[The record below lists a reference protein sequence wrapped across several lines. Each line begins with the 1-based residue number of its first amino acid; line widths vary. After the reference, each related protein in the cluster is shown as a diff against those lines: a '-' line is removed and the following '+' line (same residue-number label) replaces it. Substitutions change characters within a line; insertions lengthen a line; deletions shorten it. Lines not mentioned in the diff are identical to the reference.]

1 MKEKMINRVYI
12 EGTLY
17 QHNLEKRVTGENSKK
32 PGTEYIR
39 GTIDIATNDAL
50 TNIVQVHYTYVTK
63 KTSKG
68 GDNATYAT
76 LNDILEGNLKTYMDG
91 GNVKVRADSALAL
104 NEFYTDR
111 QKDANG
117 QPTLVSQRI
126 NQGGFIHVLNKPLKE
141 KERERSLFEADMVIN
156 RVIDVEEDPDRNQPR
171 KLILK
176 GVIFDFRNA
185 ILPMEFTVLNEGGI
199 DYFLSQDISPKNLMF
214 TKITGTEVSET
225 VVRKW
230 TEESAWGEDLVHE
243 TTSTNR
249 AFIVTQSALSPY
261 EVGEGDES
269 PEELKEKDIT
279 KVELKEKMQEREM
292 MLAELKSRVVAPAP
306 KTNITNKDFDF

>member
-1 MKEKMINRVYI
+1 MKQKMINRVYI
-12 EGTLY
+12 EGVLY
-17 QHNLEKRVTGENSKK
+17 QHNLEKTVTGENSKK
-32 PGTEYIR
+32 PGTEYIK

-68 GDNATYAT
+68 GDNATYTT
-76 LNDILEGNLKTYMDG
+76 LNDILEGKLKTYMDG
-91 GNVKVRADSALAL
+91 GDVKVRADSALGL
-104 NEFYTDR
+104 NEWYSTR
-111 QKDANG
+111 QKDPNG
-117 QPTLVSQRI
+117 EPTFVSHKI

-141 KERERSLFEADMVIN
+141 KERERALFETDMVIN
-156 RVIDVEEDPDRNQPR
+156 RVLDVEEDPDKNQPR

-176 GVIFDFRNA
+176 GFIFDFKNA

-214 TKITGTEVSET
+214 TKVTGTEVSET
-225 VVRKW
+225 IVRKW

-261 EVGEGDES
+261 EIGDD
-269 PEELKEKDIT
+269 EEPGDIT
-279 KVELKEKMQEREM
+279 KAELTEKMQEREM
-292 MLAELKSRVVAPAP
+292 MLAELKSRVVAPTP
-306 KTNITNKDFDF
+306 KTNITNKEFDF

>member
-39 GTIDIATNDAL
+39 GTIDIATNDSL

-76 LNDILEGNLKTYMDG
+76 LNDILEGKLKTYMDG
-91 GNVKVRADSALAL
+91 GDVKVRADSALAL

-111 QKDANG
+111 QKTPSG
-117 QPTLVSQRI
+117 EPTLVSQRI

-141 KERERSLFEADMVIN
+141 KERERALFEADMVIN
-156 RVIDVEEDPDRNQPR
+156 RVLDVEEDPDKNQPR

-261 EVGEGDES
+261 EVGEGEDE
-269 PEELKEKDIT
+269 EADIT
-279 KVELKEKMQEREM
+279 KAELTEKMQEREM
-292 MLAELKSRVVAPAP
+292 MLAELKSRVVAPTP

>member
-1 MKEKMINRVYI
+1 MKQKMINRVYI

-68 GDNATYAT
+68 GDNATYTT
-76 LNDILEGNLKTYMDG
+76 LNDILEGKLKTYMDG
-91 GNVKVRADSALAL
+91 GDVKVRADSALAL

-111 QKDANG
+111 QKTPTG
-117 QPTLVSQRI
+117 EPTLVSQRI

-141 KERERSLFEADMVIN
+141 KERERALFEADMVIN
-156 RVIDVEEDPDRNQPR
+156 RVIDVEEDPDKNQPR

-185 ILPMEFTVLNEGGI
+185 ILPMEFIVLNEGGI

-261 EVGEGDES
+261 EVSENEDE
-269 PEELKEKDIT
+269 EADIT
-279 KVELKEKMQEREM
+279 KAELTEKMQEREM
-292 MLAELKSRVVAPAP
+292 MLAELKSRVVAPTP
-306 KTNITNKDFDF
+306 KTNITNKEFDF